1 MAKQNNAGKRNS
13 GNNKESSYGRKNDN
27 GKSRTRNSNSSPSR
41 HSAKTAKSD
50 YNKSSSETG
59 ERSDATRKPVRRP
72 TKHKEDQA
80 FGNKSD
86 SRTTENTKK
95 SYPSKEYTR
104 RERTNKSQSDGTQ
117 PSTYSRFK
125 KDFSKDQSGNK
136 DGSTARNTS
145 NRFEKNNDR
154 NSNSSKDYEKKR
166 FSKTTSTDR
175 NDRNDNKEYK
185 GRRNESSSYKKDS
198 YRDSNDKNYS
208 NRYGSDSR
216 AEDGRKPQRN
226 TKNFGKRSSETW
238 KPVTPGEEVRL
249 NKFIANSGRCSR
261 READEL
267 IISGAVTVND
277 KIVTELGTKVKPTDI
292 IKLGGEKLSGEKP
305 VYVLLNKPK
314 DYVANDEPGNK
325 KSVMMLIA
333 KACKERVYQV
343 GRLDRTTTGL
353 LLFTNDIEVANKLTN
368 PKNRIP
374 KLFQAELDKNIRP
387 ADLETL
393 RSGVQLEYGI
403 VRAEEVSL
411 VGESKNIIGIQI
423 MSGRNRAVRNLL
435 EALGYKVIKLDR
447 VMYAGLTKKDL
458 PRGRYRLLTRKEIAY
473 LKMM

>member
-1 MAKQNNAGKRNS
+1 MAKQNNAGKRNN
-13 GNNKESSYGRKNDN
+13 GNNKESSSVRKNGN
-27 GKSRTRNSNSSPSR
+27 GKSRTGNSNSSPSR
-41 HSAKTAKSD
+41 RSVKTAKSD
-50 YNKSSSETG
+50 YNKSPSETG
-59 ERSDATRKPVRRP
+59 ERSDVSRKPVQKP
-72 TKHKEDQA
+72 TRHKENQA

-95 SYPSKEYTR
+95 SYPSKEYTK
-104 RERTNKSQSDGTQ
+104 RERTYKSQSDGTQ
-117 PSTYSRFK
+117 PSTYGRFK
-125 KDFSKDQSGNK
+125 KDFSKDPSNK
-136 DGSTARNTS
+136 DGSTGRITY

-154 NSNSSKDYEKKR
+154 NSNSSKDYEKKK

-175 NDRNDNKEYK
+175 NGRNDNKEYK
-185 GRRNESSSYKKDS
+185 GRRNENSSYYKDS
-198 YRDSNDKNYS
+198 YGDNNDKNYS

-216 AEDGRKPQRN
+216 AEDGRKPERN
-226 TKNFGKRSSETW
+226 AKNSGKRSSETW
-238 KPVTPGEEVRL
+238 KPVTLGEEVRL

-458 PRGRYRLLTRKEIAY
+458 PRGRYRLLTPKEIAY